1 MSSTS
6 RIVALYIAVIICSA
20 IGSCESFTAALKIL
34 TSPSAIS
41 LRLSGLNEQDDVDAE
56 KKVEFKSSNPL
67 ELAAW
72 YGVEAFGKVFRQANN
87 AKKDFGNLDIDLTKP
102 PTSMKE
108 TLARI
113 QLDNDRYYFLSGEVD
128 RLIYDKDCVFA
139 DPFVSFDGKLE
150 SQLILVILL

>member
-1 MSSTS
+1 MMPSAS
-6 RIVALYIAVIICSA
+6 RIVAALYIAVITCSA
-20 IGSCESFTAALKIL
+20 FGSCESFTAFKFL

-87 AKKDFGNLDIDLTKP
+87 AKKDYMAI
-102 PTSMKE
+102 
-108 TLARI
+108 
-113 QLDNDRYYFLSGEVD
+113 
-128 RLIYDKDCVFA
+128 
-139 DPFVSFDGKLE
+139 
-150 SQLILVILL
+150 